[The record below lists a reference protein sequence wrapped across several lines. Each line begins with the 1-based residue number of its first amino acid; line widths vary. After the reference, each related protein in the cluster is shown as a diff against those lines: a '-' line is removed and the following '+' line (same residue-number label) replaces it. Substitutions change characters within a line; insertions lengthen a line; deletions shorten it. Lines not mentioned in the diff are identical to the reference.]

1 MSGATIDAGARRLLI
16 TILRRLGLGG
26 VTLLLVS
33 AVVFSA
39 VNWLPGDFATAILG
53 QSATPA
59 TVAALREN
67 LGLDEPAFVRYVH
80 WLGHALTGDLGVSL
94 SSIGQTDPVTVWQLI
109 RPRLLNTLFLAF
121 CAATVAVPLALG
133 LGVVTVLARRS
144 PLDKSINVVALTLIS
159 IPEFLV
165 GYLFILVF
173 STWWKLF
180 PSLADVRPE
189 TGLAERIAMCALPIL
204 TLASVTIAHMM
215 RMTQT
220 AIINVLASPYIETAH
235 LKGLS
240 NARIVWK
247 HALPNAWAP
256 IVTVI
261 TFNLAYMTVGVVVVE
276 AVFVYPG
283 IGQLMVDAVNN
294 RDIPVVQACALV
306 FSATFVVLNLVAD
319 MVTLVSNPRLL
330 HPK

>member
-1 MSGATIDAGARRLLI
+1 MLNTGVRRLVI
-16 TILRRLGLGG
+16 TIIRRLGMAAL
-26 VTLLLVS
+26 TLLLVS

-59 TVAALREN
+59 TIAALREN
-67 LGLDEPAFVRYVH
+67 LGLNEAASIRYLH
-80 WLGHALTGDLGVSL
+80 WVSHAVTGDMGVSL
-94 SSIGQTDPVTVWQLI
+94 SSIGQADPVTVWQLI
-109 RPRLLNTLFLAF
+109 RPRLVNTLFLAF
-121 CAATVAVPLALG
+121 FAAIVAVPLAVG
-133 LGVVTVLARRS
+133 LGVATVLARKS
-144 PLDKSINVVALTLIS
+144 PLDKSINVIALTLIS

-165 GYLFILVF
+165 GYLFILAF

-180 PSLADVRPE
+180 PSLADVRPD
-189 TGLAERIAMCALPIL
+189 TGLMERIEMCALPIM

-215 RMTQT
+215 RMTRA
-220 AIINVLASPYIETAH
+220 AILSVLASPYIEAAH

-240 NARIVWK
+240 NTRIVWK

-283 IGQLMVDAVNN
+283 IGQLMVDAVST
-294 RDIPVVQACALV
+294 RDIPVVQACALIFSGV
-306 FSATFVVLNLVAD
+306 FVILNLVAD
-319 MVTLVSNPRLL
+319 IVAIATNPRLL